1 MSARARLLAEMTWE
15 EVGDAIASD
24 AGVILPVGAIE
35 QHGPHLPTATD
46 TLLAQE
52 LAAAV
57 AGELGLVVAPAV
69 SYGYRS
75 RPRSGAGKASP
86 APFRSAPGR

>member
-35 QHGPHLPTATD
+35 
-46 TLLAQE
+46 
-52 LAAAV
+52 
-57 AGELGLVVAPAV
+57 
-69 SYGYRS
+69 
-75 RPRSGAGKASP
+75 
-86 APFRSAPGR
+86 